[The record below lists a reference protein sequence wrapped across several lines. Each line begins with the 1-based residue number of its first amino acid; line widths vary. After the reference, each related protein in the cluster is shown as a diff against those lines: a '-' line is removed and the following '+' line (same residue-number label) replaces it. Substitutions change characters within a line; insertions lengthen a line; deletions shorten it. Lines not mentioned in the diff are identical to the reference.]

1 MPFTKFTNLDF
12 DQIKTSIKDYLR
24 SNSEFS
30 DFDFDG
36 SNFSVL
42 IDTLAY
48 NTYINAFNS
57 NMIVNESFLDS
68 ATLRENVTSLARNIG
83 YVPRSKTAS
92 NSRITISVEPELKT
106 VNGIIQP
113 ISSSITL
120 KRGLVFT
127 GNRSDT
133 NYVFSTLEDIT
144 VPVEEIK
151 IRNADGSTT
160 TKYIATF
167 KDIKIYQGIYLSQKF
182 DVDNSINQRFILGN
196 SSIDTSLLKVYVNE
210 SSDPNDNQSLG
221 TEYRL
226 LDNIV
231 NVKPID
237 PIYLLQEIQDEKY
250 ELFFGDGI
258 IGKKV
263 DSGVVTANYI
273 VTDGRDGNGVKE
285 FSFAGNLVTNNLSV
299 LGSSEQSIKL
309 LSNIIFGYYQK
320 SEDGTYAVISVSPT
334 SSSNGGDI
342 ESIES
347 IKRYAPRIYSTQ
359 NRAVTSNDYE
369 NLIKQI
375 YPNTE
380 SVSVVGGEEMDPP
393 QYGNVQI
400 SIKPKNGYFVSD
412 FDKSRILTDLKKY
425 SISGINQR
433 IIDLKVIFVE
443 IDTSIYYDDT
453 KISTA
458 DSLKTQIISTL
469 TNYSN
474 SLDLNKF
481 GGRFKYSKVL
491 GIIDNTNRAVT
502 SNITKVK
509 IRRNLI
515 AFINQ
520 SAQYELCFGNEFH
533 VKSGQYNIKSTG
545 FTISGETST
554 VYLTD
559 TPNPD
564 KKTGI
569 LSIIKILSSGEIRVV
584 AKSAGII
591 DYKKGEINLT
601 TITITSTQRDN
612 NIIEI
617 EAIPESNDIVGLK
630 DLYINFNLEKSKI
643 NMVKDVISSGE
654 ESSGSVFIRNSY
666 TSSYLNGTLFRE

>member
-68 ATLRENVTSLARNIG
+68 ATLRENVASLARNIG

-92 NSRITISVEPELKT
+92 NSRITISVEPEVRT
-106 VNGIIQP
+106 VNGIVQP

-144 VPVEEIK
+144 VPVEEFK
-151 IRNADGSTT
+151 IRNTDGTT
-160 TKYIATF
+160 TIKYIATF

-182 DVDNSINQRFILGN
+182 DVDNSINQKFILGN

-221 TEYRL
+221 NEYQL

-231 NVKPID
+231 NVKSNS

-250 ELFFGDGI
+250 QLFFGDGI

-273 VTDGRDGNGVKE
+273 VTDGKDGNGVKE
-285 FSFAGNLVTNNLSV
+285 FSFAGNLVTNNPSV
-299 LGSSEQSIKL
+299 LGSSEQSVKL
-309 LSNIIFGYYQK
+309 LSDIIFGYYQAF
-320 SEDGTYAVISVSPT
+320 EDTSVVIPVSPT

-393 QYGNVQI
+393 QYGSVQI

-412 FDKSRILTDLKKY
+412 FDKTRILTDLKKY
-425 SISGINQR
+425 SISGINQK

-491 GIIDNTNRAVT
+491 GIIDNTDRAVT

-509 IRRNLI
+509 IRRNLT

-533 VKSGQYNIKSTG
+533 VKSDQYNIKSTG

-601 TITITSTQRDN
+601 TVTITSTQRDN

-654 ESSGSVFIRNSY
+654 EISGSAFIRNSY